1 MNAFLGTLRF
11 IAGMAMLVGGVAIM
25 APIAVDAFSDRSASA
40 FGPVAPVAA
49 ETAMRPGGIN
59 HSIPDP
65 RPHDSSATTNQ
76 AMTMDPAA
84 PATGGGFPERLPYV
98 PPLPPPPL
106 PAAGV
111 VREAPDLTAT
121 YRSTVAVPP
130 PPLLDV
136 NGPPPVAPGWS
147 TRGQRPVSSA
157 ATSGLPAVPPT
168 YAVRDGDDLTMLAIR
183 FYGHAGAAAAILAA
197 NRDRLTDPAI
207 LPIGLSLRMPPPWT
221 VGGAVAGTGPLEI
234 QPGPGASAV
243 MPPMSPQAARPA
255 SWLSAGQGVAHP

>member
-1 MNAFLGTLRF
+1 
-11 IAGMAMLVGGVAIM
+11 ML
-25 APIAVDAFSDRSASA
+25 FRS
-40 FGPVAPVAA
+40 
-49 ETAMRPGGIN
+49 
-59 HSIPDP
+59 
-65 RPHDSSATTNQ
+65 HDSIAATNVLMPT
-76 AMTMDPAA
+76 DPADPGTQA
-84 PATGGGFPERLPYV
+84 AFPERFPYV
-98 PPLPPPPL
+98 PPPPPPPL
-106 PAAGV
+106 PAAGI

-157 ATSGLPAVPPT
+157 GTSGLPAVPPT

-197 NRDRLTDPAI
+197 NRDRLADPAI

-243 MPPMSPQAARPA
+243 TPQMSPPAATPA
-255 SWLSAGQGVAHP
+255 SWLSAGQSVAHP